1 MCVNLDEVY
10 NRFSIINNKLQII
23 NNIVLKNKG
32 VITIIVKGTEIKGSV
47 NEIRSSSK
55 FDMGEIVATI
65 SLYDSNFNL
74 STYNVLD
81 IEKVF

>member
-1 MCVNLDEVY
+1 MCVNLDDVY
-10 NRFSIINNKLQII
+10 NRFTIISNKLQII
-23 NNIVLKNKG
+23 NNTVTKNKG
-32 VITIIVKGTEIKGSV
+32 AITIVIKDTEIKGTV

>member
-1 MCVNLDEVY
+1 MCVNSDEVY
-10 NRFSIINNKLQII
+10 TRFTIISNKLQLI
-23 NNIVLKNKG
+23 NTVVIKNKG
-32 VITIIVKGTEIKGSV
+32 AVSIVVKGSEIKGSV

-65 SLYDSNFNL
+65 SLYDDNFNL

-81 IEKVF
+81 IERAF

>member
-1 MCVNLDEVY
+1 MCVNSDEVY
-10 NRFSIINNKLQII
+10 TRFTIISNKLHLI
-23 NNIVLKNKG
+23 NTVVIKNKG
-32 VITIIVKGTEIKGSV
+32 VITIVVKGAEIKGSV

-65 SLYDSNFNL
+65 SLYDDNFNL

-81 IEKVF
+81 IESVF